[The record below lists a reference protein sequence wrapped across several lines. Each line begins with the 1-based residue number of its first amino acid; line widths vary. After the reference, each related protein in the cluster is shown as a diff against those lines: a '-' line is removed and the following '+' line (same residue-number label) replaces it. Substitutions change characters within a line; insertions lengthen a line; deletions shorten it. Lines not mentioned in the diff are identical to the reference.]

1 MIRTAF
7 AGANI
12 PLRDDHEEKEM
23 TGKSDF
29 TEQEWDTVLKGP
41 PAAGMLVATAARGGT
56 FKESIAIAKSYAEAR
71 QQHGASELLD
81 AIASA
86 KPEIDHHFYHSVDD
100 VKAAGLK
107 HVRDGVEVLEQK
119 ATPDEVNDYRRFVLT
134 LSDHVAN
141 AHRENGVAVSAGEQT
156 AIADITAAL
165 GGDGT

>member
-1 MIRTAF
+1 
-7 AGANI
+7 
-12 PLRDDHEEKEM
+12 M
-23 TGKSDF
+23 TDKSDF

-41 PAAGMLVATAARGGT
+41 PAAGMIVATAAKGGT

-86 KPEIDHHFYHSVDD
+86 KPEVEHHLYHSYDEL
-100 VKAAGLK
+100 KQAGLAQL
-107 HVRDGVEVLEQK
+107 RDAVGVLESK

-134 LSDHVAN
+134 LADHVAN
-141 AHRENGVAVSAGEQT
+141 AHREDGVAVSGGEQA

-165 GGDGT
+165 GGEGEGD

>member
-1 MIRTAF
+1 
-7 AGANI
+7 
-12 PLRDDHEEKEM
+12 M

-41 PAAGMLVATAARGGT
+41 PAAGLIVASAAKGGT

-81 AIASA
+81 AIVSA
-86 KPEIDHHFYHSVDD
+86 KPEVEHHLYHSYDEL
-100 VKAAGLK
+100 KQAGLDELRNA
-107 HVRDGVEVLEQK
+107 VGVLETK

-141 AHRENGVAVSAGEQT
+141 AHREDGVAVSGGEQA
-156 AIADITAAL
+156 AIADVTAAL
-165 GGDGT
+165 GGDGS

>member
-1 MIRTAF
+1 
-7 AGANI
+7 
-12 PLRDDHEEKEM
+12 M
-23 TGKSDF
+23 TGKSEF

-41 PAAGMLVATAARGGT
+41 PAAGMIVATAAKGGT
-56 FKESIAIAKSYAEAR
+56 FKESIAIAKSYTEAR

-86 KPEIDHHFYHSVDD
+86 KPEVEHHLYHSYDEL
-100 VKAAGLK
+100 KQAGLEQL
-107 HVRDGVEVLEQK
+107 RDAVGVLASK

-141 AHRENGVAVSAGEQT
+141 AHREDGVAVSGGEQA

-165 GGDGT
+165 GGDGSG

>member
-1 MIRTAF
+1 V
-7 AGANI
+7 
-12 PLRDDHEEKEM
+12 

-41 PAAGMLVATAARGGT
+41 PAAGLIVASAARGGT
-56 FKESIAIAKSYAEAR
+56 FKESFAIAKSYTEAR

-81 AIASA
+81 AIVSH
-86 KPEIDHHFYHSVDD
+86 KPEVEHHFYHSYDEL
-100 VKAAGLK
+100 KKAGLDEL
-107 HVRDGVEVLEQK
+107 RDAVGVLESK

-141 AHRENGVAVSAGEQT
+141 AHREHGMAVSGEEQT
-156 AIADITAAL
+156 AIADITSAL